1 MKYTKEYK
9 QRMRVAKKIVISS
22 KNGSTSYLQRKM
34 QIGYTYADTLMEDI
48 SKQRGFSFVYHYRRK
63 VLGKTSRKYRY

>member
-34 QIGYTYADTLMEDI
+34 QIGYNYADMLMEDI
-48 SKQRGFSFVYHYRRK
+48 SMQRGFSFVHRYRRK